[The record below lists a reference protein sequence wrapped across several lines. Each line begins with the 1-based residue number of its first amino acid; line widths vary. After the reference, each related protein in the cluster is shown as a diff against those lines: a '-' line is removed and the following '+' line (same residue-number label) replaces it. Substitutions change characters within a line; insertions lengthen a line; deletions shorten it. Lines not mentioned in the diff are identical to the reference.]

1 MGLKRLVKKVTK
13 PLGKAVKKIV
23 PKELAG
29 IMQVAAPLA
38 GPYAPLVYAA
48 GAYKQSGRINPIALA
63 SMALPYV
70 GVAQT
75 GAGRTAGSFGLGNLR
90 YGRFDPS
97 VLGSDIFTARD
108 YLGMRTAG
116 DDTYIN
122 QRTTGKQK
130 ECQKQR
136 LGEI

>member
-1 MGLKRLVKKVTK
+1 MGNPFKKAFNTVTK
-13 PLGKAVKKIV
+13 PFKKAAKKLV

-70 GVAQT
+70 GAT
-75 GAGRTAGSFGLGNLR
+75 GGGISGLRYNPAGTAGVDFK
-90 YGRFDPS
+90 
-97 VLGSDIFTARD
+97 TARD
-108 YLGMRTAG
+108 
-116 DDTYIN
+116 
-122 QRTTGKQK
+122 
-130 ECQKQR
+130 
-136 LGEI
+136 